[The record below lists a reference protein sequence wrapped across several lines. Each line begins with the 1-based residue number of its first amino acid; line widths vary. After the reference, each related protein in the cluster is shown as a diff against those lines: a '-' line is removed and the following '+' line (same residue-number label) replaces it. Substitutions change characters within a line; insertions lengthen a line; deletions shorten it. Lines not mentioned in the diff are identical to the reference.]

1 MNCDWVKENVVLYIY
16 GELPD
21 DARFEF
27 EGHVRQ
33 CVGCKREL
41 QSAQTFKDE
50 MSSLPVPEVSPNL
63 LTASRM
69 KLQEALEHAEQ
80 HRGLGRFFFD
90 LSGWMHQLKLAPALT
105 AALLMFG
112 FAAGALT
119 TYRIVGNPGPGS
131 NPRQPEGPVA
141 SIESITQD
149 PASNTVN
156 VKYDTLT
163 PTSISAPS
171 SDPRI
176 QQLLLLATRNPED
189 TEVRL
194 KAIDVLQAKR
204 EDNEIREALIY
215 ALRYDKNPG
224 VRLKALDGLKDYVKS
239 DIHVRDAVLEAL
251 IHDTNPGVRSE
262 ALNLLKPVKA
272 DTSVRES
279 LRELAEHDQ
288 SAFIRTESR
297 RVLASMPDLD

>member
-41 QSAQTFKDE
+41 HSVQAFKDE

-69 KLQEALEHAEQ
+69 KLQESLEHAEQ

-90 LSGWMHQLKLAPALT
+90 LSGWMQQIKLAPALT

-119 TYRIVGNPGPGS
+119 TYRIAANPAP
-131 NPRQPEGPVA
+131 PLVQPQGPVA
-141 SIESITQD
+141 SIESISQD
-149 PASNTVN
+149 PTAKTVS
-156 VKYDTLT
+156 VKYDTLSPNT
-163 PTSISAPS
+163 VSGSPD
-171 SDPRI
+171 DPKI
-176 QQLLLLATRNPED
+176 QQLLLLAARNQQDAGVQLESMDLLTRKP
-189 TEVRL
+189 
-194 KAIDVLQAKR
+194 

-224 VRLKALDGLKDYVKS
+224 VRLKALDGLKDYVKT

-251 IHDTNPGVRSE
+251 IHDTNPGVRSD